1 MVAIISGRNGELR
14 AEETRGSSEPDLGSE
29 EWVSDVAAD
38 LSEAQ
43 RKLSE
48 ARGMAHPDSL

>member
-1 MVAIISGRNGELR
+1 MVAIITSKNGKLR
-14 AEETRGSSEPDLGSE
+14 AEETGGSSEPELGSE

-38 LSEAQ
+38 LSEAR

-48 ARGMAHPDSL
+48 ARGLTHPDSL